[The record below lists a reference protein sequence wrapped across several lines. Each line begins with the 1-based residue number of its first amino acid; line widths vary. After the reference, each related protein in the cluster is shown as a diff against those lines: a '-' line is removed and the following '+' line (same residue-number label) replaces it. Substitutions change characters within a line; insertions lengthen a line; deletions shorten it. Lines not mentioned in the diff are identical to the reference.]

1 MARLRQPPRHRQR
14 SPQFDAPDQYRV
26 RAELATFFG
35 PNAHVYIDMYDK
47 MRAGDGSWARRS
59 WSWPVFFGSFSWF
72 FYRKMYGAG
81 AVMLFVPMILSYL
94 VGGTGAGAWIFFA
107 MVAKGL
113 YVDAALARITKAD
126 QMGLQGADRHDYLQR
141 AGGVSL
147 AAGLIA
153 GLAYFSTLALV
164 AAAVVVRRHHL
175 GH

>member
-1 MARLRQPPRHRQR
+1 MARLRKPPRRRQR

-26 RAELATFFG
+26 RTELATFFG

-47 MRAGDGSWARRS
+47 MRAGDGSWACRS
-59 WSWPVFFGSFSWF
+59 WSWPIFFGSFSWF

-94 VGGTGAGAWIFFA
+94 LGSTGAGASIFFA

-113 YVDAALARITKAD
+113 YDDAALARITKAD
-126 QMGLQGADRHDYLQR
+126 QMGLQGADRHDYLQC

-147 AAGLIA
+147 AAGVLA
-153 GLAYFSTLALV
+153 GLAYFSMLALV